1 MDANWIGILVAA
13 LSSLVVGF
21 IWHNPKVFGKVW
33 MDSIGMTEEDTQK
46 GNMAVRFIVAFIL
59 AGVVA
64 HDLGMWAGHHPPEDQ
79 TFLHGAFHAVLN
91 CAKLVI
97 PVLIINALYQQQ
109 KVGGIIV
116 DVFYWAVTFAVM
128 GGILYMWPQP
138 EAAPESEETGA
149 LFHQAITTIRTLI

>member
-21 IWHNPKVFGKVW
+21 VWYNPKVFGKVW
-33 MDSIGMTEEDTQK
+33 MDSIGITEEDTKK
-46 GNMAVRFIVAFIL
+46 GNMAVRFIVAFVL
-59 AGVVA
+59 AGVIA
-64 HDLGMWAGHHPPEDQ
+64 YDLGMWASHNDAAEQ
-79 TFLHGAFHAVLN
+79 TFMHGAFHAVLN
-91 CAKLVI
+91 CAKLVL
-97 PVLIINALYQQQ
+97 PVIIINALYQQQ

-138 EAAPESEETGA
+138 EAAPEPEETGA